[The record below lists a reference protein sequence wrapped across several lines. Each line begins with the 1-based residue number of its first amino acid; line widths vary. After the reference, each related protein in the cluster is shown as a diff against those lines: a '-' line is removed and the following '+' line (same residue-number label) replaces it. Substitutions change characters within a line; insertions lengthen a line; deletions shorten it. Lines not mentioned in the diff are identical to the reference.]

1 VLIATSAQIA
11 YDDVTERGS
20 DGFPFSPAAAT
31 ENKAAVL

>member
-1 VLIATSAQIA
+1 MVTGAQIA

-20 DGFPFSPAAAT
+20 DGFPFSPAEAT